1 MRSTLLI
8 LILSGGA
15 LAFGQAGPSFR
26 FSSGQPIQTSAPGR
40 DFGTMPRWPRWDP
53 ALTSLRTETVL
64 LPGPK
69 STIPLGDASIDPRMV
84 HHPSRKDIGTLPP
97 GTQVAQNLFPGL
109 VFQPIEAP
117 RCAPLAGPLAT
128 TWPRLQVEHIP
139 TEWPRLKMGPLAGPG
154 QASPVARFG
163 ASEGSPELKK

>member
-1 MRSTLLI
+1 MRATLLI

-15 LAFGQAGPSFR
+15 QALGQTRPSIPFSAGPVTAGQAT
-26 FSSGQPIQTSAPGR
+26 QTPAPGW
-40 DFGTMPRWPRWDP
+40 DFSTMPRWPRWDP

-64 LPGPK
+64 QPGPK

-109 VFQPIEAP
+109 VFQPIAGGQ
-117 RCAPLAGPLAT
+117 RCAPSGGPLAT
-128 TWPRLQVEHIP
+128 TWPRLKVEPIP
-139 TEWPRLKMGPLAGPG
+139 ITWPSLKTEPAEVGSALAAAGP
-154 QASPVARFG
+154 AR
-163 ASEGSPELKK
+163 